1 MRERD
6 EVRKTG
12 MMELFDLDM
21 TDKKEVKD

>member
-1 MRERD
+1 MRERN

-12 MMELFDLDM
+12 MMELFDLNM